1 MNPGVPVA
9 FLQLTKNPR
18 RLLIALAGVVI
29 SALGILCQ
37 MGFEDSLF
45 RSATRLYDEL
55 DADLVVI
62 SPQYQ
67 FMVLPAQFSERRLV
81 QALSV
86 PGVESISSLRLGIAP
101 FKNPLTRINRN
112 VYVVG
117 ITPAARVFANPE
129 WAGKTRLLD
138 APDAVLFDAHSRPEF
153 GPIAELFREAN
164 TSARGGG
171 TGAHGGG
178 VVRTE
183 LANQQ
188 IRVIDLFEMGASFSA
203 DGTVITTD
211 EGFSR
216 IFPQR
221 RRGLVDIGLVHLS
234 RDVAAKADA
243 TDAVIARLR
252 STLAEDVLVMTHAAF
267 NAREQAYWRTTTPAG
282 FIFKIIMVLS
292 LLVGSVSA
300 YQILFSDISENLRQ
314 YAALKAIGYPDSYFV
329 TLTFEKA
336 WLLSSLGYPVGFLIA
351 QVIYFGATSFTLVPL
366 VMTPA
371 RAVGVYA
378 IVFASSCAA
387 GIVATG
393 RLRRADVS
401 ELF

>member
-1 MNPGVPVA
+1 VNPGVPVA

-18 RLLIALAGVVI
+18 RLLVAIVGVVI

-45 RSATRLYDEL
+45 RSATRLFDEL

-67 FMVLPAQFSERRLV
+67 FMVLPSQFSERRLY

-86 PGVESISSLRLGIAP
+86 PGVASIASLRVGIAP
-101 FKNPLTRINRN
+101 FKNPVTRVNRN
-112 VYVVG
+112 VYTVG
-117 ITPAARVFANPE
+117 ITPNARVFANPD
-129 WAGKTRLLD
+129 WAGKVRHLD
-138 APDAVLFDAHSRPEF
+138 APDAVLFDARSRPEF
-153 GPIAELFREAN
+153 GPVGDLFRTANAGADEA
-164 TSARGGG
+164 S
-171 TGAHGGG
+171 GAPS
-178 VVRTE
+178 VRTE
-183 LANQQ
+183 LANRQ
-188 IRVIDLFEMGASFSA
+188 IRVVALFEMGASFSA

-221 RRGLVDIGLVHLS
+221 RPGLIDIGLVHLS
-234 RDVAAKADA
+234 PDVAAKAEA
-243 TDAVIARLR
+243 TEAILTTLR
-252 STLAEDVLVMTHAAF
+252 SSLPEDVLVMTLDAF
-267 NAREQAYWRTTTPAG
+267 KSREQAYWRTTTPAG
-282 FIFKIIMVLS
+282 FIFKIIMILS

-314 YAALKAIGYPDSYFV
+314 YAALKAIGYPDGYFIK
-329 TLTFEKA
+329 LTFEKA
-336 WLLSSLGYPVGFLIA
+336 WMLSSLGYPLGFLLAMI
-351 QVIYFGATSFTLVPL
+351 IYAAATRFTLVPL

-371 RAVGVYA
+371 RAAAVYG
-378 IVFASSCAA
+378 IVLASSCAA
-387 GIVATG
+387 GLVATH
-393 RLRRADVS
+393 RLRRADIS